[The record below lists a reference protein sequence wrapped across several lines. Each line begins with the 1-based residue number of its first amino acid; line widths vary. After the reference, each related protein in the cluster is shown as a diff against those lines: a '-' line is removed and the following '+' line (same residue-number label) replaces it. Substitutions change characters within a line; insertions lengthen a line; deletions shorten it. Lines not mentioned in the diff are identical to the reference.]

1 MGLISELEKKKKTL
15 AEYKSRQITHLLFYW
30 ELFYWELAVQTLK
43 SLPAVYE
50 TWIPSLVRKIPG
62 RRCVKPL

>member
-1 MGLISELEKKKKTL
+1 MGLISELQKKKKTL
-15 AEYKSRQITHLLFYW
+15 AEYKSRQITHL
-30 ELFYWELAVQTLK
+30 LFYWELAVQTLK